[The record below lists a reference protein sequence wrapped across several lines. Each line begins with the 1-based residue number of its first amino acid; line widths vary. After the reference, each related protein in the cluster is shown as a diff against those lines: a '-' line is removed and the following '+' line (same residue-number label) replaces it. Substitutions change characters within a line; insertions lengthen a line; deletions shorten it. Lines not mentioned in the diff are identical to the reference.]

1 MKAVHIIE
9 IMVFL
14 LFTVGSAS
22 AATFYLTEVND
33 NTYDGLIKIKV
44 TYDGNT
50 ITVQD
55 VSSALDGTSNVDIK
69 AIGIVNSPDN
79 SVVQVTDNSG
89 KGSIWTIAEG
99 DFNKAGFGDFSTMC
113 TKNNDVKTRGP
124 IVLQLENSFSN
135 LQKNADGNSIIVH
148 ISFGEEGKDLLVGS
162 TWTAGSTEIPEFPS
176 IAMPVAA
183 LLGIMFIM
191 GTRRKK

>member
-1 MKAVHIIE
+1 MGILI
-9 IMVFL
+9 L
-14 LFTVGSAS
+14 LLLTAGTAS
-22 AATFYLTEVND
+22 AQTFYLTDVND

-55 VSSALDGTSNVDIK
+55 VSSALDGTSNVDVK

-113 TKNNDVKTRGP
+113 TKNNNVKTRGP

-162 TWTAGSTEIPEFPS
+162 TWTAGSTEIPEFPTV
-176 IAMPVAA
+176 ALPVAA
-183 LLGIMFIM
+183 ILGLMFIF
-191 GTRRKK
+191 GRRKQE